1 MSAVIENVK
10 AAFKQRL
17 DESDWLD
24 DETKGKSKEKVDAI
38 TKMVAYPDQVFN
50 DTYLNEFYSA
60 VSCMES
66 CAVLNCHMNLA
77 LSQMYSR

>member
-1 MSAVIENVK
+1 MIENIK
-10 AAFKQRL
+10 TAFKQRL

-24 DETKGKSKEKVDAI
+24 DTTKERSKEKVDAI

-60 VSCMES
+60 VSS
-66 CAVLNCHMNLA
+66 THAVVAIL
-77 LSQMYSR
+77 